1 MCARAMSLEIWFF
14 FFFGGGGRGARARAM
29 RHEGGKGWVGLAL
42 RVVCGHGHGR
52 FRGQCVEEDITKN
65 DAGFGFSCG
74 LVFGGRRFE
83 NEWAV
88 AEIDDDDDDDSLCAR
103 ADEARRVRANCALHL
118 LCPRI
123 FGVQNIIDELRE
135 EKRDVCLCTISR
147 RQVMRGRRTSSML
160 HERK

>member
-1 MCARAMSLEIWFF
+1 MGTGDE
-14 FFFGGGGRGARARAM
+14 GAN
-29 RHEGGKGWVGLAL
+29 AL
-42 RVVCGHGHGR
+42 RKTLQKTMRVLA
-52 FRGQCVEEDITKN
+52 F
-65 DAGFGFSCG
+65 
-74 LVFGGRRFE
+74 LVDGCFGGRRFE

-123 FGVQNIIDELRE
+123 FGVQNNIDELRE

-147 RQVMRGRRTSSML
+147 RQVMRGRWTSSML